1 MSIFAPAM
9 SGLWRQIEDYG
20 VDPAPLFRKHGV
32 EPNKRFDPSA
42 RISYAKTDLIMAEAA
57 QMSGDP
63 SFGLKE
69 ADYILPAHIG
79 PLGFSWLAS
88 TSLRT
93 AITRLQR
100 YTKVINEKLQIDL
113 QNSEDELIVEID
125 VGQPSVNE
133 FHRDSAGLSVLTR
146 MCRFI
151 CGDNWNPA
159 AVTIKHPE
167 PADASDYFAFFR
179 CAIEF
184 NASRNSLHIHSR
196 QADERLTGSNRQ
208 LAQINDHIVVKYLAA
223 LAHDDIVNRV
233 KSTIIENLG
242 ESGVT
247 EASVANSL
255 HMSARSLHRRL
266 TLEDTSF
273 KILLLE
279 IRTELA
285 SQYISDATLS
295 LTEIS
300 YMLGFSEVSSFSRAY
315 RRWTGW
321 SPSVAR
327 KIQQDAG

>member
-1 MSIFAPAM
+1 MSVFAPAM
-9 SGLWRQIEDYG
+9 SGLWRQIEDCG
-20 VDPAPLFRKHGV
+20 IDPAPLLKKHGV
-32 EPNKRFDPSA
+32 EASKRFDPNA
-42 RISYAKTDLIMAEAA
+42 RISYYKTDLIMAEAA
-57 QMSGDP
+57 LLTGDP

-69 ADYILPAHIG
+69 ANYILPAHIG

-93 AITRLQR
+93 ALTRLQR

-113 QNSEDELIVEID
+113 QNAEDELVVEIN
-125 VGQPSVNE
+125 VGQPSANE
-133 FHRDSAGLSVLTR
+133 FHRDSASLGVLTS

-151 CGDNWNPA
+151 CGDSWNPA

-167 PADASDYFAFFR
+167 PADASYYFTFFR
-179 CAIEF
+179 CAVKF

-196 QADERLTGSNRQ
+196 QADERLTGSNKQ
-208 LAQINDHIVVKYLAA
+208 LAQINDHIVVKYLAT

-247 EASVANSL
+247 ESRVANSL
-255 HMSARSLHRRL
+255 HMSTRNLHRRL
-266 TLEDTSF
+266 TSEDTSF
-273 KILLLE
+273 KQLLLE

-321 SPSVAR
+321 SPSAAR
-327 KIQQDAG
+327 KIQQGSS

>member
-1 MSIFAPAM
+1 MSVFAPAM
-9 SGLWRQIEDYG
+9 SALWRQIEDCG
-20 VDPAPLFRKHGV
+20 IDPAPLFKKHGV
-32 EPNKRFDPSA
+32 EVSKRFDPNA
-42 RISYAKTDLIMAEAA
+42 RVSYYKTDLVMAEAA
-57 QMSGDP
+57 LLTGDP
-63 SFGLKE
+63 AFGLKE
-69 ADYILPAHIG
+69 ANYVLPAHIG

-93 AITRLQR
+93 ALTRLQR
-100 YTKVINEKLQIDL
+100 YTKVINEKLQMDL
-113 QNSEDELIVEID
+113 QSVEDELIVEIK
-125 VGQPSVNE
+125 VGQPSANE
-133 FHRDSAGLSVLTR
+133 FHRDSANLAVGTK
-146 MCRFI
+146 MCRYI
-151 CGDNWNPA
+151 CGDDWNPV

-167 PADASDYFAFFR
+167 PADASYYFSFFR
-179 CAIEF
+179 CAVEF
-184 NASRNSLHIHSR
+184 NASRNTLRIQSR
-196 QADERLTGSNRQ
+196 HADERLTGSNKQ

-233 KSTIIENLG
+233 KSTILESLG

-247 EASVANSL
+247 ESSVANAL

-273 KILLLE
+273 KKLLLE

-285 SQYISDATLS
+285 SQYINDATLS

-321 SPSVAR
+321 SPSAAR
-327 KIQQDAG
+327 KIQQET

>member
-1 MSIFAPAM
+1 MSVFAPAM

-20 VDPAPLFRKHGV
+20 IDPAPLFKKHGV
-32 EPNKRFDPSA
+32 KASKRFDPNA
-42 RISYAKTDLIMAEAA
+42 RISYYKTDLIMAEAA
-57 QMSGDP
+57 LLTGDP

-69 ADYILPAHIG
+69 ANYILPAHIG

-93 AITRLQR
+93 ALTRLQR
-100 YTKVINEKLQIDL
+100 YTKVLNEKLQIDL
-113 QNSEDELIVEID
+113 QNAEDELVVEMN
-125 VGQPSVNE
+125 VGQPSAKE
-133 FHRDSAGLSVLTR
+133 FHRDSASLGALTR

-167 PADASDYFAFFR
+167 PADASYYFAFFR
-179 CAIEF
+179 CAVKF

-196 QADERLTGSNRQ
+196 QADERLTGSNKQ
-208 LAQINDHIVVKYLAA
+208 LAQINDHIVVKYLAT

-247 EASVANSL
+247 ESRVANSL
-255 HMSARSLHRRL
+255 HMSVRNLHRRL
-266 TLEDTSF
+266 ASEDTNF
-273 KILLLE
+273 KQLLLE

-300 YMLGFSEVSSFSRAY
+300 YMLGFSESSSFSRAY

-321 SPSVAR
+321 SPSAAR
-327 KIQQDAG
+327 KIQQESS

>member
-1 MSIFAPAM
+1 MSVFAPAM
-9 SGLWRQIEDYG
+9 SALWRQIEDCG
-20 VDPAPLFRKHGV
+20 IDPAPLFKKHGV
-32 EPNKRFDPSA
+32 EVSKRFDPNA
-42 RISYAKTDLIMAEAA
+42 RVSYYKTDLVMAEAA
-57 QMSGDP
+57 LLTGDP
-63 SFGLKE
+63 AFGLKE
-69 ADYILPAHIG
+69 ANYVLPAHIG

-93 AITRLQR
+93 ALTRLQR
-100 YTKVINEKLQIDL
+100 YTKVINEKLQMDL
-113 QNSEDELIVEID
+113 QSVEDELIVEIK
-125 VGQPSVNE
+125 VGQPSANE
-133 FHRDSAGLSVLTR
+133 FHRDSANLAVGTK
-146 MCRFI
+146 MCRYI
-151 CGDNWNPA
+151 CGDDWNPV

-167 PADASDYFAFFR
+167 PADASYYFSFFR
-179 CAIEF
+179 CAVEF
-184 NASRNSLHIHSR
+184 NASRNTLHIQSR
-196 QADERLTGSNRQ
+196 HADERLTGSNKQ

-233 KSTIIENLG
+233 KSTILESLG

-247 EASVANSL
+247 ESSVANAL

-273 KILLLE
+273 KKLLLE

-285 SQYISDATLS
+285 SQYINDATLS

-321 SPSVAR
+321 SPSAAR
-327 KIQQDAG
+327 KIQQET